1 MKTVN
6 DPEVRAEKARQL
18 RYKKPAL
25 ASIGYDSIFAEL
37 YDIMEACSDVQY
49 FVEDEETLLKALGD
63 DEDAAWEFRMSFT
76 ALATKAEELY
86 DAILEENVQQ
96 DYDDCTVALIGN
108 RYRTLGFD
116 FEEEDYFAL
125 CRYEADLAYSE
136 AGKRLMRHT
145 KAEMI
150 CIFGQCLGA
159 LVAFLDLRQ
168 EYDFLKATIDILRGD
183 NGALL
188 KLIKEID
195 NAYEEAIAEEFR
207 SWDPATR
214 RFDRLISQL
223 PDRMWVE

>member
-1 MKTVN
+1 MIS
-6 DPEVRAEKARQL
+6 DPAVRAEKARQL

-25 ASIGYDSIFAEL
+25 ASIGFDAMFNEL
-37 YDIMEACSDVQY
+37 FDIMEECSDVQY
-49 FVEDEETLLKALGD
+49 FVEDEETLLRALGD
-63 DEDAAWEFRMSFT
+63 DEEAAWEFRMSFT
-76 ALATKAEELY
+76 ALSAKAEELY
-86 DAILEENVQQ
+86 NLLLEENVQQ

-125 CRYEADLAYSE
+125 CRYETDLAYSE

-150 CIFGQCLGA
+150 SIFGQCLGA

-168 EYDFLKATIDILRGD
+168 QHDFLKATIDILRGD

-195 NAYEEAIAEEFR
+195 EAYEEADAEDFR
-207 SWDPATR
+207 PWSPATK
-214 RFDRLISQL
+214 RFDHLTAQL

>member
-1 MKTVN
+1 MIS
-6 DPEVRAEKARQL
+6 DPAVRAEKARQL

-25 ASIGYDSIFAEL
+25 ASIGFDAMFNEL
-37 YDIMEACSDVQY
+37 FVIMEECSDIQY

-63 DEDAAWEFRMSFT
+63 DEEAAWEFRMSFT
-76 ALATKAEELY
+76 ALSAKAEELY
-86 DAILEENVQQ
+86 NLFLEENVQQ
-96 DYDDCTVALIGN
+96 NYDDCTVALIGN

-125 CRYEADLAYSE
+125 CRYETDLAYSE

-150 CIFGQCLGA
+150 SIFGQCLGA

-168 EYDFLKATIDILRGD
+168 QHDFLKATIDILRGD

-188 KLIKEID
+188 KLIKEVD
-195 NAYEEAIAEEFR
+195 EAYEEAAAEAFR
-207 SWDPATR
+207 PWSPATK
-214 RFDRLISQL
+214 RFDHLTSQL